1 MVVLADGAAVGK
13 AQLDIL
19 KDELEDARGEIS
31 SLIGQIEGVREDL
44 INGERW
50 VGKETQ
56 DEALVA
62 FFWSQVFT
70 AHTPNRYVTTIDTGI
85 RTSRTCIYFAAYAR
99 CWKRKVPSKFR
110 SGGATT

>member
-56 DEALVA
+56 TKLL
-62 FFWSQVFT
+62 
-70 AHTPNRYVTTIDTGI
+70 
-85 RTSRTCIYFAAYAR
+85 
-99 CWKRKVPSKFR
+99 
-110 SGGATT
+110 